1 MPTILLYT
9 KPNCSLCDT
18 TRYHLR
24 ALLTALPSS
33 GWTVEECNIHDDAAW
48 FAAYHETIPVVVL
61 EGGPTLT
68 APASLD
74 RAQLFHALA
83 NTDALGR
90 VMPGA
95 THATTDA
102 ATSVATPSSTDSN
115 AAPTPAVILQSQF
128 PTPYSSPNYA
138 YPPPT
143 GVSGAIERAG
153 NGVSRHWLGVVSTL
167 LGVFVS
173 LPWLAPIFARLG
185 WWVLANPIYTAYMLF
200 CHQLP
205 ERAAFL
211 FGYQVA
217 YCWRNSAIYT
227 TIFVGGL
234 LYAWARSG
242 GYSGRLGWLLRPI
255 AWPLFVL
262 ALVPLG
268 VDGLSHLFGLRETNA
283 WFDALTA
290 GQLGAFSV
298 GDAVGTLNWWLRI
311 FTGTLFGYAV
321 VRLIYPLIGLT
332 LDQGHVWF
340 AAPPHVM
347 PKA

>member
-9 KPNCSLCDT
+9 KPNCALCDT
-18 TRYHLR
+18 TRDHLR
-24 ALLTALPSS
+24 ALLAARPAWAAWPL
-33 GWTVEECNIHDDAAW
+33 EERNILDEPAW
-48 FAAYHETIPVVVL
+48 FAAYHETIPVVVVAA
-61 EGGPTLT
+61 GPPLT

-83 NTDALGR
+83 SA
-90 VMPGA
+90 
-95 THATTDA
+95 DA
-102 ATSVATPSSTDSN
+102 ASVATGPAGS
-115 AAPTPAVILQSQF
+115 AATFDPGAASVATFPPVIQNSELR
-128 PTPYSSPNYA
+128 TPNYA

-143 GVSGAIERAG
+143 GVFGVIDRAG
-153 NGVSRHWLGVVSTL
+153 NGLGGHWAAAVNTL
-167 LGVFVS
+167 LGVFVI

-185 WWVLANPIYTAYMLF
+185 WWTLANPIYTAYMLF

-234 LYAWARSG
+234 LYARARQG
-242 GYSGRLGWLLRPI
+242 GYTGRLGWLLRPI

-268 VDGLSHLFGLRETNA
+268 VDGFSHLLGLRETNA
-283 WFDALTA
+283 WFDTLT
-290 GQLGAFSV
+290 GGLFGTFSV

-321 VRLIYPLIGLT
+321 VRLLYPLVGLT
-332 LDQGHVWF
+332 LDQSRAWL
-340 AAPPHVM
+340 AAPPRVM
-347 PKA
+347 RNA